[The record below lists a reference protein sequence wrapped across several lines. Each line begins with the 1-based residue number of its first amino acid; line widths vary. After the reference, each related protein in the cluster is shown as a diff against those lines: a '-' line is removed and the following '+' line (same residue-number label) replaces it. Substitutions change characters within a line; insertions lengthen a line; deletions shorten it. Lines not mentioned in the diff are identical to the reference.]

1 MNFDRM
7 GSNHVMLSEAKHLV
21 AQDEPCSCRQML
33 RFTQHDMVAVEFSI
47 LFVQVHQAISGRAID
62 CLQHTLYFT

>member
-1 MNFDRM
+1 
-7 GSNHVMLSEAKHLV
+7 
-21 AQDEPCSCRQML
+21 
-33 RFTQHDMVAVEFSI
+33 MVAVEFSI